1 MAKITINRNVAGLRY
16 PTLASI
22 KGRSSTI
29 RAEFIK
35 SVIPEIIPNPME
47 IEEAL
52 AVLQQNKGSL
62 CCSYC
67 GDTPTEWDHFFSAV
81 SNKMATGYITEVY
94 NLVPACGKCNQ
105 SKGAAYWKN
114 WIRGKATLSPTSRLS
129 NGKLNITKEQL
140 EVKIGILK
148 DFEEWGKARITKL
161 NFDSVSGH
169 EFAEYFKSCEDLID
183 KLAAYEET
191 AIALKIKVEGTLQ
204 KRT

>member
-1 MAKITINRNVAGLRY
+1 MSKITMNRSIAGLKY
-16 PTLASI
+16 PALASI

-47 IEEAL
+47 IEAAL
-52 AVLQQNKGSL
+52 TVLQQNERNLS
-62 CCSYC
+62 CSYC
-67 GDTPTEWDHFFSAV
+67 GDNPTEWDHFFSAV
-81 SNKMATGYITEVY
+81 SNKRATGYITEVY

-105 SKGAAYWKN
+105 SKGATYWKD
-114 WIRGKATLSPTSRLS
+114 WICGKAILSPTSRLR

-140 EVKIGILK
+140 EIKIGVLE
-148 DFEEWGKARITKL
+148 DFEKWGRTRITKL
-161 NFDSVSGH
+161 DFDSVSGH

-183 KLAAYEET
+183 KLAAYERT
-191 AIALKIKVEGTLQ
+191 AIALKAKVEATLQ